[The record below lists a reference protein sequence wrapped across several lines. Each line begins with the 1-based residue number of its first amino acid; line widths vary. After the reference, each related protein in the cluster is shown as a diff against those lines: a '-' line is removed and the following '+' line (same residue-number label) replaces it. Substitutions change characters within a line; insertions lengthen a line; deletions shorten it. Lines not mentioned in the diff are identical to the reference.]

1 MIYFIAYAIF
11 RTKYYCVILYLKY
24 VSLFNGLLKTFIVHL
39 QGDSGGGMFCENND
53 GHYTIAGIISWGS
66 ARCDQG
72 TVLTDIAQYHTWIQE
87 VTNS

>member
-1 MIYFIAYAIF
+1 M
-11 RTKYYCVILYLKY
+11 
-24 VSLFNGLLKTFIVHL
+24 SLFDGLLKTFIVHL